1 MKLPSFEI
9 ILRRY
14 PWVLNGLFI
23 LAGSF
28 FFAKI
33 ITAIL
38 YHRLRDLPRR
48 SKVWRQGRVRDTGP
62 NRPTAHDLARQHRR
76 SQPHASA
83 CVKTSFSKEK
93 DAAQKNDPNQ
103 VKPCSLSANLIGIIA
118 GPFPEASFIIYR
130 DGKAPDTNLF
140 APVEGRNQV
149 SGDVTLVSVEPNSAK
164 FRKEDHTEICV
175 LGEDTSK
182 PVAPTTPA
190 DPGGE
195 SGGEGVHKVSDTQ
208 YNIEQGEI
216 DKVMA
221 NLNEVAT
228 DARVVPNFEGG
239 KSTGFKLFSIRPGSI
254 YQKIGLQNGD
264 VVQKINGYEMN
275 SPDKA
280 LEVYQKLRDSKSI
293 VVQMDRHGS
302 VKTINYSI
310 Q

>member
-1 MKLPSFEI
+1 VKLPSFEI

-14 PWVLNGLFI
+14 PWVLNGVFI
-23 LAGSF
+23 VAGSF

-33 ITAIL
+33 ITAII
-38 YHRLRDLPRR
+38 YHRLRDLP
-48 SKVWRQGRVRDTGP
+48 SLESVAADRVHDNGP
-62 NRPTAHDLARQHRR
+62 SRPTAHDLASTIVERNLMQARR
-76 SQPHASA
+76 EDLIL
-83 CVKTSFSKEK
+83 KEK
-93 DAAQKNDPNQ
+93 ESTQKNDPNQ

-118 GPFPEASFIIYR
+118 GPIPETSFIIYR

-149 SGDVTLVSVEPNSAK
+149 SGDVTLLSVEPNSAK

-175 LGEDTSK
+175 LGEDNSK
-182 PVAPTTPA
+182 PAPPTTPA
-190 DPGGE
+190 EPGD

-208 YNIEQGEI
+208 YNIEQSEI

-228 DARVVPNFEGG
+228 DARVVPNFENG

-293 VVQMDRHGS
+293 VVQMDRHGT
-302 VKTINYSI
+302 VKTVNYSI